1 MSSIQTALRR
11 LTIRTRMLGAIAMVL
26 AMFAVVGAAGHNG
39 GLKLNALNEHFMA
52 HSMLEQAN
60 VGAIRAHLGAVRLHE
75 KQMIIDYEDGVAVL
89 KLREQWAAEVAATR
103 KAFEAM
109 LTGEEDEDNPLAKE
123 AVASL
128 DAYVKATERVLEQ
141 IQNGAYD
148 NARTADRMMARAKEH
163 MAAVDERVLKI
174 SGVVGAE
181 AEATQVE
188 FKQAMTLIAMLF
200 GGVLAAVMLLVVPL
214 TLLNSM
220 SITGPIGYARE
231 VAQTIA
237 DGNLTQA
244 IRTDGADESALL
256 LGSLAQM
263 QASLRRIVGDVRRA
277 SDNIQGASAEVAS
290 GNMDLSRR
298 TEQAASSLQQTA
310 SSMEQLAGT
319 VRQNA
324 DAAATA
330 NQLAGSAADV
340 ARRGGAVVAEV
351 VATMGQIDTSS
362 RKIAD
367 IIGTI
372 DGIAFQT
379 NILALN
385 AAVEA
390 ARAGEQGRG
399 FAVVASEVRSLA
411 QRSAGAARE
420 IKGLIGA
427 SVDSV
432 ASGSRLV
439 RDAGATMDEIVASVQ
454 RVSDIIGEMSAGASE
469 QSSGIGVV
477 SAAVGQL
484 DQMTQQNAALVEQ
497 SASAAE
503 SLAEQAHRLAG
514 AVAAFHIDS
523 EAAAA

>member
-1 MSSIQTALRR
+1 MFVIQAALRR

-26 AMFAVVGAAGHNG
+26 SMFAAVGAAGVFG
-39 GLKLNALNEHFMA
+39 GLKLNTLNEHFMA
-52 HSMLEQAN
+52 HSMLEQAS
-60 VGAIRAHLGAVRLHE
+60 VGAIRSHLGAVRLHE

-89 KLREQWAAEVAATR
+89 KLREKWAAEVAATR

-109 LTGEEDEDNPLAKE
+109 LVGEEDEDNPLAKE
-123 AVASL
+123 SIASL

-163 MAAVDERVLKI
+163 MAAIDERMLKI
-174 SGVVGAE
+174 NAIVSAE
-181 AEATQVE
+181 ATETQVE
-188 FKQAMTLIAMLF
+188 FKQAMTLIALLF

-214 TLLNSM
+214 TLLNSI
-220 SITGPIGYARE
+220 SITRPIGYARE

-237 DGNLTQA
+237 DGDLTQQ
-244 IRTDGADESALL
+244 IRTEGADESALL

-263 QASLRRIVGDVRRA
+263 QESLRRIVGDVRRT
-277 SDNIQGASAEVAS
+277 SDHIQGASAEVAS
-290 GNMDLSRR
+290 GNADLSRR

-330 NQLAGSAADV
+330 NQLASSAADV
-340 ARRGGAVVAEV
+340 ARRGGSVVAEV
-351 VATMGQIDTSS
+351 VATMGQIDASS

-427 SVDSV
+427 SVDNV

-439 RDAGATMDEIVASVQ
+439 RDAGATMDEIVASVR
-454 RVSDIIGEMSAGASE
+454 RVSDIIGEMSAGAHE
-469 QSSGIGVV
+469 QSNGIGVV

-503 SLAEQAHRLAG
+503 SLAEQAHKLAG
-514 AVAAFHIDS
+514 AVAAFRVDS
-523 EAAAA
+523 VAPAN